1 MSKKATMA
9 GKTVTR
15 VDLAEAVYQ
24 KAGRSRAE
32 AAGLVEQVLGEIGAT
47 LVRGESVKLSGS
59 GSFLVRRK
67 GERVGRSPKTGVEVP
82 IEERRVLMFKPSNSL
97 KVHMNGEP
105 ADGED

>member
-1 MSKKATMA
+1 MA

-32 AAGLVEQVLGEIGAT
+32 AAELVEQVLGEICDT
-47 LVRGESVKLSGS
+47 LVRGETVKLSGF
-59 GSFLVRRK
+59 GSFFVRSK
-67 GERVGRSPKTGVEVP
+67 GERVGRNPKTGVEVP
-82 IEERRVLMFKPSNSL
+82 IGKRRVLLFKPSNSL
-97 KVHMNGEP
+97 KACMNGEP